1 MRLKPDQYRHA
12 CIYACSIYIW
22 QECLPGH
29 FLSCPGKARSRFD
42 QPGSQKKW
50 NNEILS
56 GLNLP
61 FPTFSIHENPFLCL
75 TVLC

>member
-12 CIYACSIYIW
+12 CIYACSIYI
-22 QECLPGH
+22 
-29 FLSCPGKARSRFD
+29 CPGKARSRFD